1 MRWIVLFGTHMTVL
15 AAGFALGVYLL
26 PIIIAP
32 PSVDRTMLAD
42 HAKGAMF
49 EATFARDIQGSDF
62 LHWGEGTVSISP
74 SRIVHQGTLAPGPDY
89 KVYLVT
95 TFVQTEADF
104 LNVKDQSARIGDV
117 KTFDGFIVDV
127 PAGVD
132 VTAYTTVV
140 IWCETFSEF
149 ISAAQYR

>member
-1 MRWIVLFGTHMTVL
+1 M
-15 AAGFALGVYLL
+15 
-26 PIIIAP
+26 
-32 PSVDRTMLAD
+32 
-42 HAKGAMF
+42 
-49 EATFARDIQGSDF
+49 
-62 LHWGEGTVSISP
+62 
-74 SRIVHQGTLAPGPDY
+74 HQGTLAPGPDY

>member
-49 EATFARDIQGSDF
+49 EATFSRDIQGSDF

-132 VTAYTTVV
+132 VTANTTVV

-149 ISAAQYR
+149 ISTAQYR

>member
-42 HAKGAMF
+42 HAKGTMF
-49 EATFARDIQGSDF
+49 EATFSRDIQGSDF

-132 VTAYTTVV
+132 VTAYTTVL

-149 ISAAQYR
+149 ISAAQYL

>member
-49 EATFARDIQGSDF
+49 EATFSRDIQGSDF
-62 LHWGEGTVSISP
+62 LHWGEGTVSIYP

-104 LNVKDQSARIGDV
+104 INVKDQSARIGDV

>member
-49 EATFARDIQGSDF
+49 EATFSRDIQVSDF

-149 ISAAQYR
+149 ISAAQYL

>member
-49 EATFARDIQGSDF
+49 EATFSRDIQGSDF

-149 ISAAQYR
+149 ISTAQYR